1 MYFYPHT
8 SLFFFEDL
16 ECQTSLGMEN
26 GNIADTQITASSEW
40 RVSGDDLPAS
50 QGRLRLKAAGGK
62 KGAWAVAKSQKG
74 MNHWLQ
80 VDLDSYYV
88 RVTGVATQ
96 GREDVGQW
104 VKNYKLQFSN
114 DTETSSFQTYVGKGQ
129 DNEKVS

>member
-1 MYFYPHT
+1 
-8 SLFFFEDL
+8 
-16 ECQTSLGMEN
+16 MEN

-40 RVSGDDLPAS
+40 WDTGDYLPAS
-50 QGRLRLKAAGGK
+50 QGRLHLKAATVK
-62 KGAWAVAKSQKG
+62 KGAWAVAISHRD

-80 VDLDSYYV
+80 VDLDSYCV

-129 DNEKVS
+129 DDDKVS

>member
-1 MYFYPHT
+1 
-8 SLFFFEDL
+8 
-16 ECQTSLGMEN
+16 MEN
-26 GNIADTQITASSEW
+26 GNIADTQITASSEYKN
-40 RVSGDDLPAS
+40 GGHYLPAS
-50 QGRLRLKAAGGK
+50 QGRLHLKATAGNR
-62 KGAWAVAKSQKG
+62 KGAWAARDKDVNQ
-74 MNHWLQ
+74 WLQ

-96 GREDVGQW
+96 GREDSDQW